1 MVMNS
6 TEERRIIYVTEFDY
20 ERLSALIKQANP
32 KSRDKLHLQK
42 LAEELEQGEIV
53 EPQEIPHDVITMN
66 SQVRLKDVDSGEE
79 AIYTLVF
86 PQNANIE
93 QNKISVLAPIGT
105 ALIGYRVGDI
115 ITWEVPSGIK
125 QLKVEEILYQ
135 PEAAG
140 NYDL

>member
-1 MVMNS
+1 MVMTS
-6 TEERRIIYVTEFDY
+6 GKEKRIIYITEFDY
-20 ERLSALIKQANP
+20 ERLSVLIKQANP

-42 LAEELEQGEIV
+42 LTEELERGEIV
-53 EPQEIPHDVITMN
+53 EPEEIPADIITMN
-66 SQVRLKDVDSGEE
+66 SKVRLKDIDSGEDV
-79 AIYTLVF
+79 IYTLVF
-86 PQNANIE
+86 PYDANIE

-115 ITWEVPSGIK
+115 IEWEVPSGIK

-140 NYDL
+140 NYEL

>member
-20 ERLSALIKQANP
+20 ERLGALIKQANP

-42 LAEELEQGEIV
+42 LAEELERGEIV

-79 AIYTLVF
+79 TIYTLVF

>member
-6 TEERRIIYVTEFDY
+6 GEEKRIIYITEFDY

-42 LAEELEQGEIV
+42 LTEELERGEIV

-66 SQVRLKDVDSGEE
+66 SKVRLKDIDSGEE
-79 AIYTLVF
+79 MIYTLVF
-86 PQNANIE
+86 PHNANIE

-115 ITWEVPSGIK
+115 IAWEVPSGIK
-125 QLKVEEILYQ
+125 QLRVEEILYQ

>member
-6 TEERRIIYVTEFDY
+6 GEEKRIIYVTEFDY

-42 LAEELEQGEIV
+42 LTEELERGEIV
-53 EPQEIPHDVITMN
+53 EPQEIPPDVITMN
-66 SQVRLKDVDSGEE
+66 SKVRLKDIDSGEE

-86 PQNANIE
+86 PHNANIE

-115 ITWEVPSGIK
+115 IEWKVPSGIK
-125 QLKVEEILYQ
+125 QLRVEEILYQ

-140 NYDL
+140 DYDL

>member
-6 TEERRIIYVTEFDY
+6 GEDKRTIYITEFDY
-20 ERLSALIKQANP
+20 DRLSALIRQANP
-32 KSRDKLHLQK
+32 KSRDKRHLHK
-42 LAEELEQGEIV
+42 LTEELERGEIV
-53 EPQEIPHDVITMN
+53 EPQEIPPDVITMN
-66 SQVRLKDVDSGEE
+66 SKVRLKDVDSGEE

-86 PQNANIE
+86 PHNANIE

-115 ITWEVPSGIK
+115 ITWEVPSGVK
-125 QLKVEEILYQ
+125 QLRVEEILYQ

-140 NYDL
+140 DYDL